1 MDYSYY
7 SGPQPQPFPFYGL
20 PAGLPTPEHH
30 QSAPRQDNLQDTFTS
45 LVYSLAAS
53 AVASL
58 TNAIMEQ
65 QNYQSFDPSFRFQNP
80 AGQSFVPPP
89 HSPPESF
96 SKHSVSS
103 NEVLNH
109 TEPTSVDGGDDR
121 LGDPSLGRSSS
132 EEKEGTTPAQTK
144 RKAQNRAAQRAFRE
158 RKERHVRDLEDKLN
172 SLEEES
178 NTLLAD
184 NERLRR
190 ELAKFTTENE
200 ILRATSGSASR
211 SNNPPDSGPIT
222 TGPLRYSPTD
232 FYSNIVPNGE
242 PVRRHR
248 VLVCSETGEK
258 LLDVSTTW
266 EYIQNHELFKHGLVD
281 IAQVAEKLKGRAQ
294 CDGQGPAF
302 RESQVRTAIEESA
315 ADDNDGLL

>member
-7 SGPQPQPFPFYGL
+7 SGPQPQPFPLYGL

-30 QSAPRQDNLQDTFTS
+30 QSAPRPDNLQDTFTS
-45 LVYSLAAS
+45 L
-53 AVASL
+53 
-58 TNAIMEQ
+58 

-103 NEVLNH
+103 NEPFNH

-121 LGDPSLGRSSS
+121 MGDPHLGRSSS

-178 NTLLAD
+178 NSLLAD

-200 ILRATSGSASR
+200 ILRATSGSLGR
-211 SNNPPDSGPIT
+211 SNNQPDSGPIT

-281 IAQVAEKLKGRAQ
+281 IALVAEKLKGLAQ